1 MSTPTAAEVSI
12 SQTGFSLPLTE
23 ADLDALEDMLLGT
36 GAVEGRDRFE
46 QVYGSEISLKLFIR
60 QLVGLDR
67 NAAKAAFATYLQAGT
82 FSADQIRFVSVLID
96 NLTQKGII
104 DPSLLYESPF
114 TDIHTEG
121 LDGIFAD
128 TDAPTPSSP
137 SSAPSTPP
145 LHPNT
150 ASASAFNKNSQ
161 LQILLH

>member
-1 MSTPTAAEVSI
+1 MMSTPTAAEVPI

-23 ADLDALEDMLLGT
+23 ADLDALEDMLFGT
-36 GAVEGRDRFE
+36 GTVEGRDRFE

-82 FSADQIRFVSVLID
+82 FTADQIRFVSVLID

-104 DPSLLYESPF
+104 DPALLYESPF
-114 TDIHTEG
+114 TDIHTAG

-128 TDAPTPSSP
+128 TDADAIIAIVRSFNATV
-137 SSAPSTPP
+137 APQYGGS
-145 LHPNT
+145 
-150 ASASAFNKNSQ
+150 
-161 LQILLH
+161 